1 MDIVCVNWK
10 TKNSLSNMCSCI
22 LSLKTLYLRN
32 SVTEENHLLLL
43 YHYFFKSFKTF
54 YETILVLVWLDEIW
68 SWHLGVWTVLKK
80 SFPWPS
86 VLIKKIQLH
95 RAMENWSS
103 KSVAYLNM
111 WLTQNTGSSS
121 LLEST
126 YIQDQS
132 IP

>member
-68 SWHLGVWTVLKK
+68 SWHLECEQCWKSHSLGPLCSLKRYN
-80 SFPWPS
+80 STGQW
-86 VLIKKIQLH
+86 KIGPQ
-95 RAMENWSS
+95 
-103 KSVAYLNM
+103 SVAYLNM